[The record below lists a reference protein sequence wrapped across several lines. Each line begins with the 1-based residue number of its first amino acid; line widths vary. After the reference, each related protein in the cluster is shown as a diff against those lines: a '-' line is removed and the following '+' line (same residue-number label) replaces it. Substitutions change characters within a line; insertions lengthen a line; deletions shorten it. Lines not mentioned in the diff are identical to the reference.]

1 MSMKKKKK
9 FVIVGAGT
17 AGAISA
23 VMIKKYW
30 GNKVDVSVYYDKSK
44 EIIGVGESTAPGII
58 DLFEKIG
65 LTPEDIIKELPLV
78 TLKLGIN
85 SKDWIPNS
93 SYFHGLLEVSMN
105 DDRDS
110 GFLNCGSLHTILNDS
125 YDGGINFNNAT
136 NTVPSE
142 RLEGWDE
149 IGLHIDT
156 KEFSDYVFK
165 KMEEE
170 ITLVDDVVE
179 RVRVNPECTE
189 IVNIECKN
197 SGIIDADY
205 FIDASGFES
214 VLFRHLNPKWNDIKK
229 DLPLDKALSQEVEN
243 KSNEIPSYT
252 LTEATDNGWVWVI
265 PVGDKFRTGY
275 LYSSKFISD
284 EEAKEKYNDWLLKN
298 YNTELEND
306 NIIEFRSGYYE
317 DNYIGNCLAVGLYSG
332 FVEPLEALAFQMIIN
347 QLESFTN
354 HNSTFKNLDF
364 NRRKINEQNRRSYI
378 SCIKFVALHYA
389 TNRTD
394 SDFWRYMTNNKMQWV
409 KEFEELCREEF
420 LDLSGEDELLDLWVM
435 DSYIQVVNGLQMF
448 NKKAIKKF
456 INSKSKEIKKE
467 ILDDSKTH
475 YKEVL
480 SAKKNIEYVSHK
492 DLLEEIRNSTKE
504 GT

>member
-1 MSMKKKKK
+1 
-9 FVIVGAGT
+9 
-17 AGAISA
+17 
-23 VMIKKYW
+23 
-30 GNKVDVSVYYDKSK
+30 
-44 EIIGVGESTAPGII
+44 
-58 DLFEKIG
+58 
-65 LTPEDIIKELPLV
+65 
-78 TLKLGIN
+78 
-85 SKDWIPNS
+85 
-93 SYFHGLLEVSMN
+93 
-105 DDRDS
+105 
-110 GFLNCGSLHTILNDS
+110 
-125 YDGGINFNNAT
+125 
-136 NTVPSE
+136 
-142 RLEGWDE
+142 
-149 IGLHIDT
+149 
-156 KEFSDYVFK
+156 
-165 KMEEE
+165 MEEE

-298 YNTELEND
+298 YNTELETE

-317 DNYIGNCLAVGLYSG
+317 DNYIGNCLAVGLSSG

-364 NRRKINEQNRRSYI
+364 NRRKITEQNRRSYI

>member
-1 MSMKKKKK
+1 
-9 FVIVGAGT
+9 
-17 AGAISA
+17 
-23 VMIKKYW
+23 
-30 GNKVDVSVYYDKSK
+30 
-44 EIIGVGESTAPGII
+44 
-58 DLFEKIG
+58 
-65 LTPEDIIKELPLV
+65 
-78 TLKLGIN
+78 
-85 SKDWIPNS
+85 
-93 SYFHGLLEVSMN
+93 
-105 DDRDS
+105 
-110 GFLNCGSLHTILNDS
+110 
-125 YDGGINFNNAT
+125 
-136 NTVPSE
+136 
-142 RLEGWDE
+142 
-149 IGLHIDT
+149 
-156 KEFSDYVFK
+156 
-165 KMEEE
+165 
-170 ITLVDDVVE
+170 
-179 RVRVNPECTE
+179 
-189 IVNIECKN
+189 
-197 SGIIDADY
+197 
-205 FIDASGFES
+205 
-214 VLFRHLNPKWNDIKK
+214 
-229 DLPLDKALSQEVEN
+229 
-243 KSNEIPSYT
+243 
-252 LTEATDNGWVWVI
+252 
-265 PVGDKFRTGY
+265 
-275 LYSSKFISD
+275 
-284 EEAKEKYNDWLLKN
+284 
-298 YNTELEND
+298 
-306 NIIEFRSGYYE
+306 
-317 DNYIGNCLAVGLYSG
+317 
-332 FVEPLEALAFQMIIN
+332 MIIN